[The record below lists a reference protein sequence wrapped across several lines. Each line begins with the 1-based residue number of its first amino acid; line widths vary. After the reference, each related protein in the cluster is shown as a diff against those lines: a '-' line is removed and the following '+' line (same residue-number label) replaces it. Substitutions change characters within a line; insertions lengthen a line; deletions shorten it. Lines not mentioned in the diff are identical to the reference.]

1 MGDLPDTFSVKKE
14 DGAKVNFPFF
24 ITNALV
30 HANGKRVD
38 VYYMLS
44 EINTV
49 KEILLVK
56 K

>member
-1 MGDLPDTFSVKKE
+1 MVS
-14 DGAKVNFPFF
+14 FPFF
-24 ITNALV
+24 ITKALV